1 MTDRA
6 AWNRR
11 RFLRAVL
18 LAVICLLALWAS
30 QSQPDVL
37 KTAKALFLEQV
48 VKVMPTDRAYSFL
61 GEHHRDRNRL
71 SQAAAAYRNMA
82 FRDPNSIEAHIGLS
96 NCYRALG
103 KHEAAIDV
111 LRRLMDA
118 CPDYAFG
125 YMCLAYNYSD
135 LKHYTE
141 AIWAWEKALELEPNM
156 ATLHVRLGKTYVS
169 IGDYNAAIPCFTKA
183 IDVDRRY
190 ADGHFELAKAYILT
204 DRMDQAREHY
214 RALETLNENLAVEI
228 QAFGNL

>member
-1 MTDRA
+1 MADRA

-18 LAVICLLALWAS
+18 LAVVCLLALWAS
-30 QSQPDVL
+30 QSRPDVL
-37 KTAKALFLEQV
+37 KTAKAVFLEQV
-48 VKVMPTDRAYSFL
+48 AKVMPTDRAYSYL
-61 GEHHRDRNRL
+61 EEHHRDRNRL
-71 SQAAAAYRNMA
+71 SQAAVAYQHLA
-82 FRDPNSIEAHIGLS
+82 FREPNSIEALIGLS
-96 NCYRALG
+96 NCYGALG

-135 LKHYTE
+135 LKHYAE
-141 AIWAWEKALELEPNM
+141 AIWAYEKALELEPNM

-169 IGDYNAAIPCFTKA
+169 IGDYAAAIPCFTKA

-204 DRMDQAREHY
+204 DRMDEARKHY
-214 RALETLNENLAVEI
+214 RVLETLNENLAVEI
-228 QAFGNL
+228 QEFGNL